1 MARLVEDVRLLG
13 TPNYVKSVGWSR
25 MELGIDSIASKGA
38 SSFPKWLIYPQLNG
52 DCPSASTIILTKT
65 KMLNT
70 FSGTSEVAQE
80 ARVVEEEEVK
90 ATEAQEARV
99 VEEEEVKATEAQ
111 KARVVEGL
119 KATGAHLHPM
129 E

>member
-1 MARLVEDVRLLG
+1 VRANQAVDVLVE
-13 TPNYVKSVGWSR
+13 
-25 MELGIDSIASKGA
+25 
-38 SSFPKWLIYPQLNG
+38 
-52 DCPSASTIILTKT
+52 
-65 KMLNT
+65 
-70 FSGTSEVAQE
+70 E

-111 KARVVEGL
+111 KARVVEEL